1 MLRVLEPEVMDTRR
15 DAEEYDAMD
24 FMDANMKF
32 AEDAIALVKDVGAP
46 LVLDIGVGTGQIP
59 ELMLSRRGDMEMLAI
74 DLAQE
79 MLKIATIRLASA
91 GLYDRCKLAR
101 MDAKKM
107 RLPDAKYDLVICNS
121 TIHHIPDP
129 HLVWREIARVCKP
142 TGAIIVRDL
151 VRPPTMEDAWAIV
164 NRVAAGGHIRQ
175 NQLFFDSLCA
185 ALEIKEVDAM
195 VKDAGLR
202 RMRVAKCSDRHWTAE
217 RPAQ

>member
-1 MLRVLEPEVMDTRR
+1 MLRVQEPEVMDTRR

-74 DLAQE
+74 DLAEE
-79 MLKIATIRLASA
+79 MLKIATQRLAGA
-91 GLYDRCKLAR
+91 GLDDRCKLAR
-101 MDAKKM
+101 MDAKKLP
-107 RLPDAKYDLVICNS
+107 LPDATYDLVICNS

-129 HLVWREIARVCKP
+129 RLVWKEIARVCKP
-142 TGAIIVRDL
+142 SGAIMVRDL
-151 VRPPTMEDAWAIV
+151 IRPPSMEDAWSIV
-164 NRVAAGGHIRQ
+164 NRVAAGDHIRQ
-175 NQLFFDSLCA
+175 KQLFFDSLCA
-185 ALEIKEVDAM
+185 ALELVEVDAM

-202 RMRVAKCSDRHWTAE
+202 HMRVIKCSDRHWTAE
-217 RPAQ
+217 RPAT